1 MFLTTVRQ
9 ADSLGFAVMMRLTAL
24 LNRLLPRLPGWTIAG
39 VVTSGTVEAKTAGME
54 EAISGDGP
62 EEAISGDGPEEA
74 AATTTAGMEEA
85 ISGDGAEGIYGATTT
100 GGGQVRTMTGVAM
113 NRKFL
118 TCYISSSCHRV
129 HPYLLPPHSTN

>member
-85 ISGDGAEGIYGATTT
+85 ISGDGPEEAAATTTTAGMEGAISGDGAEGIYGATTM
-100 GGGQVRTMTGVAM
+100 GDGQVRTMTGVAM
-113 NRKFL
+113 N
-118 TCYISSSCHRV
+118 
-129 HPYLLPPHSTN
+129 HP